1 MRNVRLRDVGFIS
14 RIIEDQRA
22 VCTGIVHIDLE
33 LFFGEGHAGGVVRE
47 AKIHHVH
54 PLGRQ
59 RGDKAVCFRAG
70 HVDDLLIAALGVI
83 IVSAAPAHHVRVHV
97 DGVYG
102 VGDRDDALLREDF
115 LNVANVALCA
125 IGNEDLVE
133 VERNAARGVVPPED
147 RLA

>member
-22 VCTGIVHIDLE
+22 VATGIVHIDLE

-59 RGDKAVCFRAG
+59 RGDKAVCFRAR
-70 HVDDLLIAALGVI
+70 HIDDFLITALCLVI
-83 IVSAAPAHHVRVHV
+83 IAAAPAHHVGVHIDGV
-97 DGVYG
+97 DGVG
-102 VGDRDDALLREDF
+102 HRDDALLRKDF
-115 LNVANVALCA
+115 LNVANVAFCA
-125 IGNEDLVE
+125 VGNEDFVQIE
-133 VERNAARGVVPPED
+133 GNAARGVVPPED